1 MACTHAQNL
10 LLVFIAHARPE
21 VIALLLAG
29 LDSAE
34 LISQLRAAHA
44 EDNTRMGVDVVLGKA
59 GDMADLGIYECFRV
73 RIAFPQPSIGHLLPF
88 VQARFLHN
96 FFCVF
101 VNMPWADK
109 RPSIFDY
116 CIACGDGW
124 QLGMLRCRSRNKSSF
139 QLPKPLK

>member
-10 LLVFIAHARPE
+10 LFLFIGHLMLD
-21 VIALLLAG
+21 VTNFLFAG

-73 RIAFPQPSIGHLLPF
+73 RTASSQPHDTVCLLPS
-88 VQARFLHN
+88 VEA
-96 FFCVF
+96 
-101 VNMPWADK
+101 
-109 RPSIFDY
+109 
-116 CIACGDGW
+116 
-124 QLGMLRCRSRNKSSF
+124 
-139 QLPKPLK
+139 